1 MSDLDVTIDLMMELE
16 DIFINDSL
24 LFNNGIVH
32 LKYNNI
38 LTTMS
43 TLNFFSDDE
52 NGTMIV
58 VPTYKDMEAILTDY
72 YKIGEHLY
80 SDICVIKKNNVGNIL
95 NINKIYLCLNSDYD
109 YIMNYLE
116 KTFQSLK
123 RIFIMNANDITKIN
137 KKPQAEMVW
146 YEYYNIG
153 KYNSKHIEEI
163 FSKMSTS
170 QLEFITVECYIKDYK
185 NDFITINKFINGNKY
200 NNIDDILTNI
210 DLCSNE
216 RKESIQKV
224 LKNIENEDCSICFNK
239 CSDKK
244 IILYSCCQNYTCMNC
259 FLKTADPFTEIYK
272 CYFCREFG
280 YVDDIYN
287 IDFNLPLNI
296 DIEKYIFVKINKGKK
311 ILILNETND
320 KNSLFYNYFL
330 NEKEIEKSKFSTI
343 DKIIDSNHNSVYDLI
358 FIISTKNKFLD
369 YIFETKIKYITRK
382 YKITTKPILIEKI

>member
-1 MSDLDVTIDLMMELE
+1 
-16 DIFINDSL
+16 
-24 LFNNGIVH
+24 
-32 LKYNNI
+32 
-38 LTTMS
+38 
-43 TLNFFSDDE
+43 
-52 NGTMIV
+52 
-58 VPTYKDMEAILTDY
+58 
-72 YKIGEHLY
+72 
-80 SDICVIKKNNVGNIL
+80 
-95 NINKIYLCLNSDYD
+95 
-109 YIMNYLE
+109 MNYLE

-146 YEYYNIG
+146 YEYYDIG

-185 NDFITINKFINGNKY
+185 NDFISFNKFINGDKY

-210 DLCSNE
+210 DLCSDE
-216 RKESIQKV
+216 RKQSIQKV
-224 LKNIENEDCSICFNK
+224 LKNIENEECSICFNK

-244 IILYSCCQNYTCMNC
+244 IILYSCCQNYTCINC

-280 YVDDIYN
+280 YVDDNYN

-296 DIEKYIFVKINKGKK
+296 DIEKYIFVKINKSEK

-320 KNSLFYNYFL
+320 KNNLFYNYFL

-358 FIISTKNKFLD
+358 FIISTKNKISD

-382 YKITTKPILIEKI
+382 YKITTKPILIEKK